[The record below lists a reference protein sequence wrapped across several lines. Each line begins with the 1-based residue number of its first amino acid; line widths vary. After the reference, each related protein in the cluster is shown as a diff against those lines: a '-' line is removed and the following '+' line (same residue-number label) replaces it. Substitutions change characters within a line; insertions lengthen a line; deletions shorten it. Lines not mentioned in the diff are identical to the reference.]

1 MDKILDALIYRHT
14 FNTQELVET
23 YPPDLYDSNKKIV
36 YDIACPPG
44 SLHQGEIVLSR
55 WRAMTLPETFL
66 TSGKTVLEEYS
77 GYFEYELSNTSNAME
92 WYLNFADRHL
102 FFAYGSHLFAQ
113 DEMQV
118 AEHPTLASLREA
130 MVATDIKPLTVEDKI
145 PTPVLVRGVE
155 RRCAIATNPDAEQK
169 RPFGLYGN
177 RFGCATEETIRLAT
191 KPLNPPTLSNILAIA
206 AIPSGEGS
214 YTQAQ
219 IEYILTTAFTGFSA
233 ARVES
238 EPHIVMIHTGF
249 WGCGAFGGNKV
260 LMVLLQLLAAHL
272 AQIDRLIF
280 HTSDR
285 TGSEALATAQEIF
298 RNLTTADSSVKMSD
312 LVAQIHAMDFQWGV
326 SDGN

>member
-1 MDKILDALIYRHT
+1 MNELLDALICRRT
-14 FNTQELVET
+14 FNTQKLVET
-23 YPPDLYDSNKKIV
+23 YPPDLYDPNKQIV
-36 YDIACPPG
+36 YEIACPPG
-44 SLHQGEIVLSR
+44 SLHQGELVLSR
-55 WRAMTLPETFL
+55 WRAMTLPERFL
-66 TSGKTVLEEYS
+66 TSGKTVIEERS
-77 GYFEYELSNTSNAME
+77 GYFEYEPSNNSNAIE
-92 WYLNFADRHL
+92 WYLNFSDRHL
-102 FFAYGSHLFAQ
+102 FFAYGSPLLAQ

-118 AEHPTLASLREA
+118 AEHPALGSLREA

-177 RFGCATEETIRLAT
+177 NFASATEEAIRLAT

-206 AIPSGEGS
+206 AIPYGDGS

-219 IEYILTTAFTGFSA
+219 IEYTLTTAFTGFAA

-238 EPHIVMIHTGF
+238 EPPIVMIHTGF

-260 LMVLLQLLAAHL
+260 LMTLLQLLAAHL

-285 TGSEALATAQEIF
+285 SGSEALATAQEIF
-298 RNLTTADSSVKMSD
+298 QNLTTADSSILVSD
-312 LVAQIHAMDFQWGV
+312 LITQIHAMDFQWGV